1 MIDTKRE
8 KVIGNLLTYLFPMV
22 IVNMAKFSRDMDKTL
37 EGVKIALH
45 SVIDA
50 GVVTAADVAE
60 IMDKIKEHLN
70 DLSRN

>member
-1 MIDTKRE
+1 MIDAKRE

-22 IVNMAKFSRDMDKTL
+22 IVNKAKVSRDMDKTL
-37 EGVKIALH
+37 EGVKVALN

-50 GVVTAADVAE
+50 GAVTGADVAE

>member
-22 IVNMAKFSRDMDKTL
+22 IVNKAKFSRDMDKTL

-50 GVVTAADVAE
+50 GAVTATDVAE